1 MPVMWVSN
9 CPIES
14 CTYGPLIDQLGCGLN
29 RVFARNSSPFVPELM
44 VTSPLRWSNRCV
56 FWGGMS
62 RLTGRSG
69 RSLAPSL
76 LIAVLPRYC
85 PLVRPMKLLCSQSDL
100 NTHLSLVSR
109 AVPSRPT
116 HPVLANVL
124 LVCDAGTQRVS
135 LTAFDLSL
143 GIQTS
148 FPAEVELSGEIT
160 LPARLLSDIVTR
172 LPNGSLSLEVTED
185 QSVTLSALTGK
196 YQIQGLGAEEFTTLP
211 VVEDSEPV
219 YLPAA
224 GLLEGM
230 RGSLFAASTDETKQ
244 VLTGV
249 HLSISGEELEFAAT
263 DGHRLAVVKTDMPA
277 DAQMEVFEVTVP
289 GRALRELERI
299 VAAQQSDEPVAL
311 YVERGQVA
319 IQCGDA
325 YLTSRT
331 LDGQYPAYNQLIPR
345 QFQRQLTIDR
355 RSLLSSLE
363 RIAVLADQ
371 KSSHIVKFEIDGK
384 SQAVSLSADAQD
396 VASGRET
403 LENVQISG
411 DDLDIAFNVRY
422 LMESLK
428 NLAVT
433 EVQMQLNTPTSP
445 VVVTPLGGTKATH
458 LVMPVQIRS

>member
-1 MPVMWVSN
+1 
-9 CPIES
+9 
-14 CTYGPLIDQLGCGLN
+14 
-29 RVFARNSSPFVPELM
+29 
-44 VTSPLRWSNRCV
+44 
-56 FWGGMS
+56 
-62 RLTGRSG
+62 
-69 RSLAPSL
+69 
-76 LIAVLPRYC
+76 
-85 PLVRPMKLLCSQSDL
+85 MKLLCSQSDL
-100 NTHLSLVSR
+100 NINLSLVSR

-124 LVCDAGTQRVS
+124 MVCDAGTQRVS

-148 FPAEVELSGEIT
+148 FSAEVEQSGEIT
-160 LPARLLSDIVTR
+160 LPAKLLSDIVTR

-196 YQIQGLGAEEFTTLP
+196 YQIQGMGAEEFTSLP
-211 VVEDSEPV
+211 VVEDSEAV
-219 YLPAA
+219 YLPAE

-230 RGSLFAASTDETKQ
+230 RGSLFAASSDETKQ

-249 HLSISGEELEFAAT
+249 HLSISGEGLEFAAT
-263 DGHRLAVVKTDMPA
+263 DGHRLAVVQTEMPE
-277 DAQMEVFEVTVP
+277 DAEIEAFEVTVP

-299 VAAQQSDEPVAL
+299 VAAQQSEEPVAVYL
-311 YVERGQVA
+311 ERGQVA
-319 IQCGDA
+319 IQCGDS

-345 QFQRQLTIDR
+345 QFERQVTIDR
-355 RSLLSSLE
+355 RSLLGSLE

-371 KSSHIVKFEIDGK
+371 RSNHIVKFEIDDTAQ
-384 SQAVSLSADAQD
+384 SVSLSADAQD
-396 VASGRET
+396 VGSGRET
-403 LENVQISG
+403 ISSVQISG
-411 DDLDIAFNVRY
+411 DGLDIAFNVRY

-428 NLAVT
+428 NLTVT

-458 LVMPVQIRS
+458 LIMPVQIRS

>member
-1 MPVMWVSN
+1 
-9 CPIES
+9 
-14 CTYGPLIDQLGCGLN
+14 
-29 RVFARNSSPFVPELM
+29 
-44 VTSPLRWSNRCV
+44 
-56 FWGGMS
+56 
-62 RLTGRSG
+62 
-69 RSLAPSL
+69 
-76 LIAVLPRYC
+76 
-85 PLVRPMKLLCSQSDL
+85 MKLLCSQSDL
-100 NTHLSLVSR
+100 NANLSLVSR

-124 LVCDAGTQRVS
+124 MVCDAGTQRVS

-148 FPAEVELSGEIT
+148 FPAEVEQSGEIT
-160 LPARLLSDIVTR
+160 LPAKLLSDIVTR
-172 LPNGSLSLEVTED
+172 LPNGSLSLEVTEE

-196 YQIQGLGAEEFTTLP
+196 YQLQGMGAEEFTSLP
-211 VVEDSEPV
+211 VVEDSEAV
-219 YLPAA
+219 YLPAE

-249 HLSISGEELEFAAT
+249 HLSISGEGLEFAAT
-263 DGHRLAVVKTDMPA
+263 DGHRLAVVKTDMPEEA
-277 DAQMEVFEVTVP
+277 EIEAFEVTVP

-299 VAAQQSDEPVAL
+299 VAAQSAEEPVAL

-319 IQCGDA
+319 IQCGDS

-345 QFQRQLTIDR
+345 QFERQVTIDR
-355 RSLLSSLE
+355 RSLLGSLE

-371 KSSHIVKFEIDGK
+371 KSSHIVKFEIDGADQ
-384 SQAVSLSADAQD
+384 SVSLSADAQD
-396 VASGRET
+396 VGSGRET
-403 LENVQISG
+403 IGSVQISG
-411 DDLDIAFNVRY
+411 DGLDIAFNVRY

-428 NLAVT
+428 NLPVT

-458 LVMPVQIRS
+458 LIMPVQIRS

>member
-1 MPVMWVSN
+1 
-9 CPIES
+9 
-14 CTYGPLIDQLGCGLN
+14 
-29 RVFARNSSPFVPELM
+29 
-44 VTSPLRWSNRCV
+44 
-56 FWGGMS
+56 
-62 RLTGRSG
+62 
-69 RSLAPSL
+69 
-76 LIAVLPRYC
+76 
-85 PLVRPMKLLCSQSDL
+85 MKLLCSQSDL
-100 NTHLSLVSR
+100 NTNLSLVSR

-124 LVCDAGTQRVS
+124 MVCDAGTQRVS

-148 FPAEVELSGEIT
+148 FPAEVEQSGEIT
-160 LPARLLSDIVTR
+160 LPAKLLSDIVTR

-196 YQIQGLGAEEFTTLP
+196 YQIQGMGAEEFTSLP
-211 VVEDSEPV
+211 VVEDSEAV
-219 YLPAA
+219 YLPAE

-230 RGSLFAASTDETKQ
+230 RGSLFAASSDETKQ

-249 HLSISGEELEFAAT
+249 HLSISGEGLEFAAT
-263 DGHRLAVVKTDMPA
+263 DGHRLAVVKTDMPE
-277 DAQMEVFEVTVP
+277 DAELEAFEVTVP

-299 VAAQQSDEPVAL
+299 VAAQQSEEPVAL
-311 YVERGQVA
+311 YMERGQVA
-319 IQCGDA
+319 IQCGDS

-345 QFQRQLTIDR
+345 QFERQVTIDR
-355 RSLLSSLE
+355 RSLLGSLE

-371 KSSHIVKFEIDGK
+371 KSNHIVKFEIDETEQ
-384 SQAVSLSADAQD
+384 SVSLSADAQD
-396 VASGRET
+396 VGSGRET
-403 LENVQISG
+403 ISSVQISG
-411 DDLDIAFNVRY
+411 DGLDIAFNVRY

-458 LVMPVQIRS
+458 LIMPVQIRS